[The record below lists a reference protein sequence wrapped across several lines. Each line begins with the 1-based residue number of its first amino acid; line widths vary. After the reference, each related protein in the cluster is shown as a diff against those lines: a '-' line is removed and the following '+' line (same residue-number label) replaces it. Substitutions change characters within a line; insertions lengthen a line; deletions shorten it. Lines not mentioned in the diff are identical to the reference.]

1 MADGD
6 ANQAR
11 STVPLFPHSA
21 VSETAIRSICY
32 LPHVDIITRS
42 THMFRN
48 GLTKFCEDI
57 GSNINVSFKSH
68 A

>member
-32 LPHVDIITRS
+32 LPHMDIITRS
-42 THMFRN
+42 TH
-48 GLTKFCEDI
+48 
-57 GSNINVSFKSH
+57 VSERFDKVLRRH
-68 A
+68 WK